1 MTRSK
6 PENYRTFSIEQE
18 TDGTFSVYGN
28 GGYIR
33 GNLKTAEQARK
44 DIDWRVG

>member
-6 PENYRTFSIEQE
+6 PENYRGYSIEQE
-18 TDGTFSVYGN
+18 TDGSFSVYGI

-33 GNLKTAEQARK
+33 GQLKTADEARK
-44 DIDWRVG
+44 DIDWRRG